1 MSLKLLQNVLENRL
15 QIVLLNGETSR
26 KTIKTPHL
34 SVVFNNV
41 PVVQSS
47 CQKHLGVY
55 LDQKLNFT
63 HRIKE
68 KVTKANKG
76 IAVIKKLQTKLP
88 QNALFAI
95 YKSFIRLHLD
105 YAGIIYDQTNNDFFK
120 NKLERIQYNAAL
132 PITGAIRGTSRD
144 KIYEEL

>member
-1 MSLKLLQNVLENRL
+1 MQAQEV
-15 QIVLLNGETSR
+15 IFSR
-26 KTIKTPHL
+26 KTIKAPHL

-63 HRIKE
+63 HYIKE

-76 IAVIKKLQTKLP
+76 IAVIKK
-88 QNALFAI
+88 I
-95 YKSFIRLHLD
+95 
-105 YAGIIYDQTNNDFFK
+105 TN
-120 NKLERIQYNAAL
+120 
-132 PITGAIRGTSRD
+132 
-144 KIYEEL
+144 